1 MTEPEAIER
10 FPLQWPTG
18 WKRTPYGQRRSAK
31 FAKIKKQHF
40 APSLPGGNGYT
51 RTYNERLT
59 VGDGIKRVA
68 GELRRMGVHD
78 GDWLISSDVPT
89 RLDGLPYSN
98 AAQPKDPGVAV
109 YFRMGAKR
117 EPRVL
122 ACDAWDR
129 VADNLAAIAG
139 HIEALR
145 AIDRYGVGT
154 LEQAFAGYAAIPVKT
169 GGADWRAEMGFKPND
184 RPDVEAVEARF
195 RALARERHPDAGG
208 SHEAMARL
216 NEARATAL
224 AELELAPA

>member
-1 MTEPEAIER
+1 MNKQIQR
-10 FPLQWPTG
+10 FPLQWPAG
-18 WKRTPYGQRRSAK
+18 WKRTPYGQRRRAK
-31 FAKIKKQHF
+31 FAKIRKTHNTT
-40 APSLPGGNGYT
+40 PSGQSWT
-51 RTYNERLT
+51 STSSERLT
-59 VGDGIKRVA
+59 MGDAVSRVA
-68 GELRRMGVHD
+68 GELRRMGVLD
-78 GDWLISSDVPT
+78 GDWLISSDVPV
-89 RLDGLPYSN
+89 RLDGLPYAN

-154 LEQAFAGYAAIPVKT
+154 LEQAFAGYAAIPAKT
-169 GGADWRAEMGFKPND
+169 GGEDWRAEMGFKPD
-184 RPDVEAVEARF
+184 EHPDAEAIEARF
-195 RALARERHPDAGG
+195 RALARERHPDTGG

-216 NEARATAL
+216 NQARASAMQEQL
-224 AELELAPA
+224 VGAR

>member
-1 MTEPEAIER
+1 MSDAISR

-18 WKRTPYGQRRSAK
+18 WKRTPYGQRRRAK
-31 FAKIKKQHF
+31 FAKVKTTYT
-40 APSLPGGNGYT
+40 PSSTPGQNGYT
-51 RTYNERLT
+51 YKSSERLT
-59 VGDGIKRVA
+59 IGDGIKRVA
-68 GELRRMGVHD
+68 GELRRMGVLD
-78 GDWLISSDVPT
+78 GDWLISSDIPT
-89 RLDGLPYSN
+89 RLDGLPYAN

-169 GGADWRAEMGFKPND
+169 GGADWRAEMGFKPEE
-184 RPDVEAVEARF
+184 RPSAEAIDARF
-195 RALARERHPDAGG
+195 KALARERHPDTGG

-224 AELELAPA
+224 AELELATA

>member
-1 MTEPEAIER
+1 VNDEAIQR
-10 FPLQWPTG
+10 YPLQWPTS
-18 WKRTPYGQRRSAK
+18 WKRTPYSQRRRAK
-31 FAKIKKQHF
+31 FAKIKKTYH
-40 APSLPGGNGYT
+40 ASSTPGAQGWTASNS
-51 RTYNERLT
+51 ERLT
-59 VGDGIKRVA
+59 IGDGIKRVA
-68 GELRRMGVHD
+68 GELRRMGVLS

-89 RLDGLPYSN
+89 RLDGLPYAN

-109 YFRMGAKR
+109 YFRFGSKR

-139 HIEALR
+139 HIEAIR

-169 GGADWRAEMGFKPND
+169 GGADWRSEMGF
-184 RPDVEAVEARF
+184 RPDEKPGADAIDARYK
-195 RALARERHPDAGG
+195 ALARERHPDSGG

-216 NEARATAL
+216 NVARTEAL
-224 AELELAPA
+224 KELEPAHV